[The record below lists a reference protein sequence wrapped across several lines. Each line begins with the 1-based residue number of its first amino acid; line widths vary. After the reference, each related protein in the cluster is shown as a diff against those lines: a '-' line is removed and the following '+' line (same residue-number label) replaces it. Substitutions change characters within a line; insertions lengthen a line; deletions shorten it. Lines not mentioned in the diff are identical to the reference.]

1 MKKNS
6 RSIVYSGAYTSPG
19 TPEYGD
25 TNGGGGG
32 GEMAK
37 SWSSERVVVAS
48 PTNLSIRRHVSAAAL
63 MPFNSGRQLPSKWD
77 DAERWITSPVSSYTS
92 AKSPVPQPPRRP
104 QSKSGPLGGH
114 PGFMGISTLT
124 TGVIVPDGLSI
135 HYNGGIVVES
145 NSLCDESNV
154 TSMSGSV
161 PGLSDLISE
170 TSRPSSSQD
179 DKPHGSKEEGPISHG
194 VNHRDMA
201 TQMSPDG
208 SSCSSSRGRL
218 SFSDLPSSAPSSL
231 HQTGDPTAKD
241 EVRDVQVDKRITTT
255 GQSKKQGEK
264 KMKDSSHDQ
273 EASLPWN
280 ASESSKSTTKLQRE
294 EAKITAWEN
303 LQKARADAAIRKLE
317 MKLEKKRSA
326 SMDKIL
332 NKFRASQMKAQTMRN
347 LLSESDA
354 PEAHTSSRSG
364 SSTRKYVKLHL
375 RSSCFICHRS

>member
-77 DAERWITSPVSSYTS
+77 DAERWITSPVSSYAS
-92 AKSPVPQPPRRP
+92 AKSPIPQPPRRP
-104 QSKSGPLGGH
+104 QSKSGPLGRH
-114 PGFMGISTLT
+114 PGFMGISPLT

-170 TSRPSSSQD
+170 TSRPSSSQ
-179 DKPHGSKEEGPISHG
+179 GI
-194 VNHRDMA
+194 
-201 TQMSPDG
+201 T
-208 SSCSSSRGRL
+208 SCLSSS
-218 SFSDLPSSAPSSL
+218 A
-231 HQTGDPTAKD
+231 
-241 EVRDVQVDKRITTT
+241 VDI
-255 GQSKKQGEK
+255 
-264 KMKDSSHDQ
+264 
-273 EASLPWN
+273 
-280 ASESSKSTTKLQRE
+280 
-294 EAKITAWEN
+294 
-303 LQKARADAAIRKLE
+303 
-317 MKLEKKRSA
+317 
-326 SMDKIL
+326 
-332 NKFRASQMKAQTMRN
+332 
-347 LLSESDA
+347 
-354 PEAHTSSRSG
+354 
-364 SSTRKYVKLHL
+364 
-375 RSSCFICHRS
+375 